1 MKFGENCDIWWN
13 CDIWCN
19 LVEIWWKL
27 LNLLKIVKFG
37 GNCEICQGMCF
48 PISILII
55 YLMEAAVELHIEN
68 NRNSDFGQFKL
79 TQIKSS
85 PEKPVK

>member
-1 MKFGENCDIWWN
+1 
-13 CDIWCN
+13 
-19 LVEIWWKL
+19 
-27 LNLLKIVKFG
+27 
-37 GNCEICQGMCF
+37 MCF
-48 PISILII
+48 PISILTI

-68 NRNSDFGQFKL
+68 NRNPDFGQFKL